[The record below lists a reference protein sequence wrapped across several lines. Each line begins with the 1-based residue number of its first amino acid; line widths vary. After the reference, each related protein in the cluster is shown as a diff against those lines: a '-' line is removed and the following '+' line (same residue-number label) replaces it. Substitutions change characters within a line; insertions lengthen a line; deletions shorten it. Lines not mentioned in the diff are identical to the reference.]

1 MIFMRF
7 LKILFLK
14 LFAIVAL
21 VFNRRSIAIL
31 YWEKIR
37 VLKPK
42 DALVF
47 AAIAQLKADIGF
59 KSDAIVDLQ
68 TSLHLDASQPHVWY
82 NLGFLHQDL
91 DDQLL
96 AIDAFDRAIQ
106 LNEKFDLAL
115 YGKALSLIKL
125 GRREESIPLLKR
137 NTELQPFSPYGW
149 YQLAH
154 VYYGLGD
161 LAKLRKV
168 IVKISLFEPNV
179 ALQLQR
185 ETGMDA
191 GI

>member
-1 MIFMRF
+1 MIFMKPV
-7 LKILFLK
+7 KILSLK
-14 LFAIVAL
+14 LLAIAAL
-21 VFNRRSIAIL
+21 VFNQRRGAIVC
-31 YWEKIR
+31 WEKIR

-42 DALVF
+42 DSLVS
-47 AAIAQLKADIGF
+47 AAIAQLKADIGL
-59 KSDAIVDLQ
+59 KADAIIDLK

-82 NLGFLHQDL
+82 NLGFLLQDL
-91 DDQLL
+91 NEQLA
-96 AIDAFDRAIQ
+96 AIDAFDNAIQ

-115 YGKALSLIKL
+115 YGKAISLIKL